1 MRRHRANRQGESA
14 PHACTI
20 PPAHPDRRVTARDV
34 TRYPDLGA
42 EEGNDPADGIRC
54 GVSSS
59 ARRHYV
65 RAFLNF
71 SSMRTRYIRA

>member
-1 MRRHRANRQGESA
+1 MPPPFHPPTQTAESRRATSRGA
-14 PHACTI
+14 
-20 PPAHPDRRVTARDV
+20 
-34 TRYPDLGA
+34 PDLGA